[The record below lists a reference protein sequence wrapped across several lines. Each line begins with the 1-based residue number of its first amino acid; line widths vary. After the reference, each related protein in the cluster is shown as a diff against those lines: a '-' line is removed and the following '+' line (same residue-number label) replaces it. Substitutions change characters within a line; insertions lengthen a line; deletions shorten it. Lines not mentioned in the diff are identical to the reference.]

1 MLPCWSRSHC
11 CSICA
16 PRTEPSSRSGV
27 NHVDIELQKQL
38 QVRARPHTS
47 RALPTPPL
55 QLLLEAVRITCP
67 SVIRTTR
74 DHPDC
79 LQVSGRCQ
87 RHRDSILPEP
97 STSSSRWHQPTERP
111 EPSQPHRLTRV
122 CALAPRLP
130 QLFNHHAKAAQVA
143 LCRTEKPSVVC
154 RHSSSTRSCSDGGK
168 GSRAAAWATCSAAAA
183 APRLRTSPQWAG
195 GPAIAFVLSV

>member
-1 MLPCWSRSHC
+1 MSTTPIFH
-11 CSICA
+11 
-16 PRTEPSSRSGV
+16 P
-27 NHVDIELQKQL
+27 
-38 QVRARPHTS
+38 AR
-47 RALPTPPL
+47 
-55 QLLLEAVRITCP
+55 
-67 SVIRTTR
+67 
-74 DHPDC
+74 
-79 LQVSGRCQ
+79 G
-87 RHRDSILPEP
+87 

-111 EPSQPHRLTRV
+111 EPRQPHRLTRV

-130 QLFNHHAKAAQVA
+130 QLFNHRAKAAQVA

-195 GPAIAFVLSV
+195 GPAIAFVLSVWRVVALVSSRAVVTFFGCYTHSGLKRPCS